1 MSEGGI
7 SRPLASATVTGQELL
22 TGGAERQRL
31 IESYLPLVHRIARHF
46 AGRGERVEDLVQVG
60 SIGLINAVD
69 RCDPERREL
78 LTAYVTRTVEGEIRR
93 HLRDRCA
100 VVRIPR
106 RLQAVGET
114 SGPPLPLDDDD
125 AAALE
130 SFDGFDERALSRA
143 FLAAAARSLDGR
155 ERRVLLLRYF
165 LDWNQDEV
173 GRAVGISQVHVS
185 RVLRRAIVKMR
196 AGLDSDA
203 A

>member
-1 MSEGGI
+1 M
-7 SRPLASATVTGQELL
+7 PGQDLL
-22 TGGAERQRL
+22 TIEADRQRL
-31 IESYLPLVHRIARHF
+31 IESYLPLVYRIARQF

-69 RCDPERREL
+69 RCDPDRREL
-78 LTAYVTRTVEGEIRR
+78 LSAYVARTVEGEIRR

-106 RLQAVGET
+106 RLQAVDGT
-114 SGPPLPLDDDD
+114 SELPMPLDDDND
-125 AAALE
+125 AAVAAA
-130 SFDGFDERALSRA
+130 DAADERALSRA
-143 FLAAAARSLDGR
+143 LLADAARLLDGR

-165 LDWNQDEV
+165 LDLNQDEV

-185 RVLRRAIVKMR
+185 RVLQRAIVKMR
-196 AGLDSDA
+196 AGLDPDEPCDPAQARPFEA